1 MYSTLSTAIILPAFM
16 IALIVGTASAGDIRG
31 PNAFEKAYSA
41 MVLDGFTQDLCQ
53 KISHQSRS
61 LFRFN
66 SKGTQVYYERSRCY
80 MNAAGKQLN
89 PYLCRYVKEADIFL
103 ADGSYYSRG
112 SCEEIVARGKPYN
125 FTLSF
130 DHQLVLE
137 KMGYSEKELAGM
149 FPSVSGEDPWL
160 GYYLAFI
167 AARDG
172 SVQHRLNRLPDF
184 SSGEK

>member
-1 MYSTLSTAIILPAFM
+1 M
-16 IALIVGTASAGDIRG
+16 IFLICLLALTPFPVMAEDIRE

-172 SVQHRLNRLPDF
+172 SIQRRLKLLPEF
-184 SSGEK
+184 SAGKK